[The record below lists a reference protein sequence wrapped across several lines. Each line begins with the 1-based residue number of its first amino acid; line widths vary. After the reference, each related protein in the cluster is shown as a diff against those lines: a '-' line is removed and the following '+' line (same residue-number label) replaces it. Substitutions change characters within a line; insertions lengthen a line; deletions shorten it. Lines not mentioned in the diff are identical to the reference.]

1 MPGLEPGI
9 QAAPSVVIPGKSTL
23 DARVKPVHDE
33 TESGS
38 PYFWAFGVQKN
49 YAAPLPEPPPQAAE
63 YAAPYQIKLTD
74 ATGYW
79 ARRAA
84 ALCLIL
90 PPPAN
95 KSGSC

>member
-1 MPGLEPGI
+1 VGLGYVDAQKQLSQGGSPVMPGLEPGI

-49 YAAPLPEPPPQAAE
+49 YAAPSLSHPHKRQNTLRP
-63 YAAPYQIKLTD
+63 IKS
-74 ATGYW
+74 
-79 ARRAA
+79 
-84 ALCLIL
+84 
-90 PPPAN
+90 N
-95 KSGSC
+95 